1 MIPILKYPRTPH
13 LQGSRLQQGDED
25 LSQIPFSEIAGKTI
39 VVEEKIDGANTGI
52 SFDDN
57 GDLLLQSRGHY
68 LVGGAR
74 EKHYNLFKEWAN
86 YHIDKLFDLLGSRYI
101 LYGEWMYAKHTIF
114 YDALPHYFM
123 EFDIYD
129 REKQIFLDT
138 PTRHEILKDYP
149 ICSVPVIVT
158 KAFNSIEELTSLIT
172 QSHYITDKH
181 MDVLREYC
189 EKNPKCGPIEERMKE
204 TEHSTTMEG
213 LYIKVEENGQIVRR
227 LKFVRRGF
235 VQAILN
241 DSTSHWLARPIVPN
255 QLAVPRE
262 TLYADKL

>member
-86 YHIDKLFDLLGSRYI
+86 HHIDKLFDLLGSRYI

-138 PTRHEILKDYP
+138 PTRHEMLKDYP

-189 EKNPKCGPIEERMKE
+189 EKNPKCGPIEERLKE

-213 LYIKVEENGQIVRR
+213 LYIKVEKNGQIVRR

-255 QLAVPRE
+255 QLAVSRE